1 MSGTNSIWGSGKT
14 RTSSD
19 DTRAKDQH
27 VAILKQSYH
36 YLKTDQV
43 QWFWCWYSRCSRCN
57 QWRINSLKIRKK
69 NSGWCFERYTT
80 CKFLNN
86 RLEKA
91 KWYAVAGNVNWY

>member
-1 MSGTNSIWGSGKT
+1 MPGTNFIRGAGKT

-43 QWFWCWYSRCSRCN
+43 Q
-57 QWRINSLKIRKK
+57 
-69 NSGWCFERYTT
+69 
-80 CKFLNN
+80 
-86 RLEKA
+86 
-91 KWYAVAGNVNWY
+91 